1 MDWRKI
7 DERKLPLA
15 HRCFEEDENVPS
27 TSRMNVNLDEGSE
40 KRENQIKE
48 VKRRLPEENDNVI
61 PKKRI
66 RLEDF
71 IKRNKPAPEQ
81 NKTEQ

>member
-15 HRCFEEDENVPS
+15 HRCFEEDENVAS
-27 TSRMNVNLDEGSE
+27 TSRTNGNSDEGSE
-40 KRENQIKE
+40 KRENQVNE
-48 VKRRLPEENDNVI
+48 VKRRLPEENNNFI

-71 IKRNKPAPEQ
+71 IKRNKPTSEQ
-81 NKTEQ
+81 SKTEQ